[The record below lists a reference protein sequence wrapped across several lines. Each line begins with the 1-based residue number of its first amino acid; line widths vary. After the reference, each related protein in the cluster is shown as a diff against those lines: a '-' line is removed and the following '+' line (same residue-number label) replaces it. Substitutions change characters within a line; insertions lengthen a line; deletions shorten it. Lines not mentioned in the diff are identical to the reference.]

1 MCYNLS
7 NNFGKEIIM
16 DKERLDYLIDQAR
29 IIRNTTIEMIGT
41 LGVGHIGGC
50 MSIIEVLTAIYY
62 ETANV
67 DPKNPQKPDRDRVVL
82 SKGHAGPA
90 LYSTLAEKG
99 FFDRSW
105 IYTLNKPGTNLP
117 SHADK
122 NRTPGI
128 DMTAGS
134 LGQGIS
140 AAVGMAMAAKMD
152 KNPCNVYAIIGDGE
166 SQEGQ
171 VWEALML
178 AGSKKLNNLIVFIDN
193 NKMQIDGTVEE
204 VNGIED
210 LEAKFNA
217 FRFNTV
223 SVDGHDIEQIVDA
236 INNAKKQTDKP
247 NMIILNTIKGKG
259 FPEGEGKVSCHNM
272 NMTEEVWKKAIE
284 ANNRR

>member
-1 MCYNLS
+1 
-7 NNFGKEIIM
+7 M
-16 DKERLDYLIDQAR
+16 DKAKLDLLKEQAR
-29 IIRNTTIEMIGT
+29 VIRNTTIEMIGT
-41 LGVGHIGGC
+41 LGVGHIGGS
-50 MSIIEVLTAIYY
+50 MSIIEALTAIYY

-67 DPKNPQKPDRDRVVL
+67 DPKNPLKADRDRVVL

-90 LYSTLAEKG
+90 LYATLAEKG
-99 FFDRSW
+99 YFDRDW

-117 SHADK
+117 SHVDK
-122 NRTPGI
+122 NKTPGI

-140 AAVGMAMAAKMD
+140 AAVGMALAAKLD

-178 AGSKKLNNLIVFIDN
+178 AGSKKLNNLIVLLDN

-204 VNGIED
+204 VNGID
-210 LEAKFNA
+210 DVEAKFTA
-217 FRFNTV
+217 FRFNAIQ
-223 SVDGHDIEQIVDA
+223 VDGHNIEAIVDA
-236 INNAKKQTDKP
+236 INVAKKSDKP
-247 NMIILNTIKGKG
+247 TAIILNTIKGKG

-272 NMTEEVWKKAIE
+272 NMTEEVWRAAIE
-284 ANNRR
+284 ANK